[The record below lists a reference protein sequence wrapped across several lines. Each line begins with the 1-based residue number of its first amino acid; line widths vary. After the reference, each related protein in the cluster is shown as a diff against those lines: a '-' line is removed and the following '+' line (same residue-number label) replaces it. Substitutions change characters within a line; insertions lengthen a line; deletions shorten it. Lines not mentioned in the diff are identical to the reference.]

1 MAKKC
6 IALIVLGTFSL
17 FNFSCYSLKVHEKTE
32 MDPAKIDRGDARL
45 KFVTVVTKKGRTLE
59 FQKKAPA
66 RIVAGSDPPVV
77 SGLALQYISI
87 DKQEIRSSVKNS
99 RGETIITTRDG
110 RVYTLISS
118 VIKEDLGK
126 LEFSAYGPVTVPL
139 SDIQQVWILKSGGSS
154 DLAKLALA
162 ACLVGIFATTVMIGG
177 SISKDMDE
185 LGSCPFVYS
194 FDGGEY
200 MLDAEPYGSAISEG
214 LKRTDWVELPHLRAV
229 DGKYRVLLTNE
240 LDETQY
246 TDELKLVAV
255 DHAPGVEVAPGL
267 EGRLHTFDRPL
278 APMRAADGN
287 GRDILTFV
295 AANDRVFWV
304 GDLEGRHPDESGDF
318 RDELVFEFP
327 KPDGAAKAKLLA
339 NVWTTMWASISAGKY
354 LELYGSS
361 LGEAY
366 RDVDRGGPMYHLL
379 QSWMDHEE
387 LYRLKIWVETP
398 EGWRE
403 RGAIWG
409 GAPVVTQDKAY
420 LLDIADVP
428 GETLRIKL
436 RPPVNFWMVNS
447 LAVDY
452 GEDLPV
458 QVTELAARRAVDH
471 TGRDVRAELA
481 ATDGLY
487 HVSPNPGE
495 RTELEF
501 AAPPVPEGLERTVLV
516 KASGYYKVHLDTA
529 GAPQAALIARV
540 IGEPGFAARY
550 SFRKYLER
558 EAALL
563 AEAALG
569 RR

>member
-17 FNFSCYSLKVHEKTE
+17 FNYSCSSRSLQEKTE
-32 MDPAKIDRGDARL
+32 MDPAKIDRGDTRL
-45 KFVTVVTKKGRTLE
+45 KIVTVVTKKGKTIE
-59 FQKKAPA
+59 FQKQAPA

-77 SGLALQYISI
+77 SGRALQYISI
-87 DKQEIRSSVKNS
+87 DKQEVGSSVKNS

-110 RVYTLISS
+110 RVYTVVSS
-118 VIKEDLGK
+118 VIKEDLGQ
-126 LEFSAYGPVTVPL
+126 LAFSAYSPVTVPL
-139 SDIQQVWILKSGGSS
+139 SDIQQVWILKSGGGS
-154 DLAKLALA
+154 DLVILALV
-162 ACLVGIFATTVMIGG
+162 ACLVGGIVIMDG
-177 SISKDMDE
+177 ISKDMDE
-185 LGSCPFVYS
+185 LDSCPFVYS

-200 MLDAEPYGSAISEG
+200 VLDAEPYGGAVSEG

-267 EGRLHTFDRPL
+267 EGRLHTFSQPQP
-278 APMRAADGN
+278 PMRAADQD

-295 AANDRVFWV
+295 AASDRVFWV

-327 KPDGAAKAKLLA
+327 KPAGAARAKLLA
-339 NVWTTMWASISAGKY
+339 NIWTTMWASISAGK
-354 LELYGSS
+354 
-361 LGEAY
+361 
-366 RDVDRGGPMYHLL
+366 HL
-379 QSWMDHEE
+379 E
-387 LYRLKIWVETP
+387 LYRLKILVETP
-398 EGWRE
+398 AGWKE

-420 LLDIADVP
+420 LLDVSDVP

-452 GEDLPV
+452 AEDLPV
-458 QVTELAARRAVDH
+458 RVTELAAGRAVDH

-516 KASGYYKVHLDTA
+516 KASGYYKAHLDTA

-550 SFRKYLER
+550 SFRKYLEWGG
-558 EAALL
+558 APPAMLP
-563 AEAALG
+563 
-569 RR
+569 